1 MRRGGKWFFVL
12 LIEQTFSLQLRFEL
26 FVLLLQQPFTGRL
39 HTLNDYLV
47 VTARLVERNIGAN

>member
-1 MRRGGKWFFVL
+1 MVFVL

-47 VTARLVERNIGAN
+47 NAARLVERNIGAN

>member
-26 FVLLLQQPFTGRL
+26 FVLLLQQPLTGRL

>member
-47 VTARLVERNIGAN
+47 VAARLVERNIGAN

>member
-26 FVLLLQQPFTGRL
+26 FVLLLQQPFTGLL